1 MCGKSGKKYYTDK
14 ISEMELWRLK
24 RNGRTGGEASSQCG
38 NLLSRETEYTN
49 ARCTET
55 EEMGGE

>member
-1 MCGKSGKKYYTDK
+1 MKQSLCGKSGKKYYTDK

-38 NLLSRETEYTN
+38 NLLSRET
-49 ARCTET
+49 
-55 EEMGGE
+55 